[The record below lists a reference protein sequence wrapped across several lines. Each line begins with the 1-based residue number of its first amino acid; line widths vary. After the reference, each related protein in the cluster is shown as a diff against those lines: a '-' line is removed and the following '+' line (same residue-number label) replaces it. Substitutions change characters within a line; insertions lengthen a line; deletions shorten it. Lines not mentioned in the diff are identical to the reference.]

1 MTRPDHQPHR
11 ARRRLAAGLAALA
24 VLAVAAGIGTWAA
37 FSSAT
42 TNTGNTFRAGSVSIA
57 DNDVG
62 GSVLSL
68 TNAQPGDTDTGC
80 IVVTYTGSLPSTVRL
95 YGQTAGTG
103 LDAYLSLK
111 VTRGS
116 IASPSFRSCTG
127 FTPDATDYLGSG
139 AGVVYNGTLQGFP
152 DTYATGLADPPG
164 TPTAWVQNEAHAYRF
179 DVTLQNNSAA
189 AGKTAT
195 QDFLWEA
202 QNQ

>member
-1 MTRPDHQPHR
+1 MTQPKRHPHR
-11 ARRRLAAGLAALA
+11 TRRKVAAGLATLA

-42 TNTGNTFRAGSVSIA
+42 TNTGNAFRAGSVTIG
-57 DNDVG
+57 DNDAG

-68 TNAQPGDTDTGC
+68 TNAQPGATDTGC
-80 IVVTYTGSLPSTVRL
+80 VVVTYTGSLPATVRL

-103 LDAYLSLK
+103 LDAYLTLK

-127 FTPDATDYLGSG
+127 FAADATDYIGSG

-152 DTYATGLADPPG
+152 SSYATGLADPPG
-164 TPTAWVQNEAHAYRF
+164 APAAWAQNDAHAYKF
-179 DVTLQNNSAA
+179 EITLQNNSAA